1 MEIRTGVLL
10 IVLGGAAVTAL
21 PRVLPLV
28 VLARID
34 LPHWARTWLSYV
46 PISVLAA
53 LLAGELALDH
63 GHLAFKPRE
72 LIAILP
78 AFAVAALAR
87 SLIGAVVAGVAAIA
101 LLRFAA

>member
-10 IVLGGAAVTAL
+10 IVLGGALVTVV

-28 VLARID
+28 VLARFD

-53 LLAGELALDH
+53 LLAAELALDH
-63 GHLAFKPRE
+63 GDLAFKPRE
-72 LIAILP
+72 LVAILP
-78 AFAVAALAR
+78 ALAVAAYVR
-87 SLIGAVVAGVAAIA
+87 SLIGAVIAGVAAVA
-101 LLRFAA
+101 LLRLIA